1 MKTDVMIAEDKSEDA
16 VMTSAKYQSKI
27 YPWVH
32 AAVCTTLDLANT
44 PVELFTKHVIGKPI
58 SVSFCP
64 GCATNKH
71 DNGFFSQDHEHIAL
85 TASRWILAEQLS
97 DWTAAFVTSAINEN
111 AKPVMNVINKASA
124 YVVGDLYRFGAD
136 YAAESWGRKNGF
148 AKNSVEVKEYA
159 DEKYN
164 YEMANIGQS
173 VVWSGTSLAIALGL
187 LKVMGDKSPVM
198 DNLKAKMAGS
208 AFSTG
213 LTLALRAASP
223 DKAQSFDGWAE
234 EHIVIPLTNIVGG
247 IFDKNSRNEH
257 TLISK
262 ADKLGFAY
270 NLN

>member
-16 VMTSAKYQSKI
+16 VMTSGKYESKI
-27 YPWVH
+27 SPWIL
-32 AAVCTTLDLANT
+32 ALVCTFVDAANT
-44 PVELFTKHVIGKPI
+44 PIELLTKYVIGKPI
-58 SVSFCP
+58 SVSLCP
-64 GCATNKH
+64 SCTMGRH

-85 TASRWILAEQLS
+85 TASRWILAEQLA
-97 DWTAAFVTSAINEN
+97 DWSAAFVTSSINEH
-111 AKPVMNVINKASA
+111 AKPAMNVINKASA
-124 YVVGDLYRFGAD
+124 YVVGDLYRFGAN

-173 VVWSGTSLAIALGL
+173 VVWAGTSLAMALGL

-198 DNLKAKMAGS
+198 DNLKAKMAGL

-247 IFDKNSRNEH
+247 VFDKNSRNEH

-262 ADKLGFAY
+262 PDKLAFAH
-270 NLN
+270 NFS